1 LTNPKYFLLS
11 IDYGCLNWI
20 SRYRHT
26 EIWCGEMNRIIR
38 NRNDGFTLIEIL
50 VALSISLVLIG
61 GMFSVLLSSKQSYLR
76 KDSLNQMQE
85 NLRVASNLLRN
96 VLSMT
101 ESVREGSHQDGII
114 VAYSGGTG
122 VFNCLGQ
129 PVSSG
134 TIISYFYVKKSALY
148 CSSAYPIAPGSQQ
161 PLVEGI
167 AAMQVQYGM
176 DSDDDG
182 QVDGYAE
189 SPGDLN
195 AVVSVRITLRLLDSA
210 SPQQPEV
217 TLTVAMRPRIFSRLK
232 GNF

>member
-1 LTNPKYFLLS
+1 MTSPRYFPLS

-38 NRNDGFTLIEIL
+38 NRNNGFTLIEIL

-122 VFNCLGQ
+122 VFNCLGNRSLLV
-129 PVSSG
+129 PSSV
-134 TIISYFYVKKSALY
+134 IFMSKKSALY
-148 CSSAYPIAPGSQQ
+148 CSSAYPIVPGSQQ

-167 AAMQVQYGM
+167 AAMQVQYGLDRM
-176 DSDDDG
+176 TM
-182 QVDGYAE
+182 
-189 SPGDLN
+189 
-195 AVVSVRITLRLLDSA
+195 VRWM
-210 SPQQPEV
+210 
-217 TLTVAMRPRIFSRLK
+217 AMPNHREI
-232 GNF
+232 